1 MDLALAAGIGLAAG
15 VLSGMFGIG
24 GGLVIVPALV
34 LALDFP
40 AHRAVGTSLASLV
53 LPVAI
58 FGVINY
64 ARTGNVDFKVA
75 LLLAAGLAIA
85 VPIGSQIALALDTEI
100 LTRLF
105 GAVLLLVAIRFLFF
119 PP

>member
-1 MDLALAAGIGLAAG
+1 VELAIAGAVGLAAG

-34 LALDFP
+34 LLMDFP
-40 AHRAVGTSLASLV
+40 AHRAVGTSLAALV

-58 FGVINY
+58 FGVLNY

-75 LLLAAGLAIA
+75 LVIALALAVA
-85 VPIGSQIALALDTEI
+85 VPIGSQIALSIDKDA
-100 LTRLF
+100 LTRMF
-105 GAVLLLVAIRFLFF
+105 GALLMFVAIRFLFF
-119 PP
+119 AS